1 MSSDSLSR
9 SSALLDL
16 VDGPSL
22 SIDDR
27 LELLSDP
34 HRRCVLEQLERT
46 ADPID
51 IDELASRVAG
61 RVGGGRRETRLIL
74 HHNHLPKLD
83 DYGVVD
89 YEPSTGTVSSR

>member
-1 MSSDSLSR
+1 MSSNSLGR

-22 SIDDR
+22 SMDDR

-51 IDELASRVAG
+51 VDELAKRVAA
-61 RVGGGRRETRLIL
+61 RVDGGRRETRLVL

-89 YEPSTGTVSSR
+89 YDRTAGTVSSR